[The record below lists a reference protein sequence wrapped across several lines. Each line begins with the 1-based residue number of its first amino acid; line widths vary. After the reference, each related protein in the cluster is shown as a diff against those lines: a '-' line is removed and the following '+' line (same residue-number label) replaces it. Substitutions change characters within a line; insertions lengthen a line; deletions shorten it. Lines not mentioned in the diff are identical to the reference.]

1 MVVVEWKVRDYEYP
15 IDKPE
20 AYDSDL
26 FSVMELQE
34 MLKTLGY
41 PMKKNKMYYHF
52 KIPNSNLD
60 YGLQA
65 LGNDADVINLVRYI
79 DKYRLIEV
87 YIEHEYTVLDTYL
100 KSPQKLRLEEI
111 VDVES
116 SALARKPFKKPGL
129 KVNRLPQLLLEGP
142 SLNDEGS
149 SLNAEF
155 NECNEEDH
163 NEDEN
168 GSDCNEE
175 AAYEDETVSESD
187 ESDDSED
194 SDYIVDDDNVIN
206 EVEVDMQEFYKNIDK
221 DVEWVGPSKSKGKV
235 EVPAKMNVEEGY
247 DLDDFDMDIDC
258 DSDVESTKERKRA
271 LRGLRKESKNKSG
284 EFYVGQEFVDKQQA
298 ISLVRSLAV
307 ASRRQLYVWKNDK
320 VRVRAVCRGKCP
332 EFTNGPDASGLNS
345 PNRGKLKQVNG
356 KWIKCQKVQTSRE

>member
-1 MVVVEWKVRDYEYP
+1 MEY
-15 IDKPE
+15 IF
-20 AYDSDL
+20 L
-26 FSVMELQE
+26 
-34 MLKTLGY
+34 TL
-41 PMKKNKMYYHF
+41 
-52 KIPNSNLD
+52 
-60 YGLQA
+60 
-65 LGNDADVINLVRYI
+65 
-79 DKYRLIEV
+79 
-87 YIEHEYTVLDTYL
+87 L

-155 NECNEEDH
+155 NECKEEDH

-194 SDYIVDDDNVIN
+194 SDYIFDDDNVIN
-206 EVEVDMQEFYKNIDK
+206 EVEVDMQEFYKNINK
-221 DVEWVGPSKSKGKV
+221 DVEW
-235 EVPAKMNVEEGY
+235 
-247 DLDDFDMDIDC
+247 
-258 DSDVESTKERKRA
+258 
-271 LRGLRKESKNKSG
+271 
-284 EFYVGQEFVDKQQA
+284 
-298 ISLVRSLAV
+298 
-307 ASRRQLYVWKNDK
+307 
-320 VRVRAVCRGKCP
+320 GKCP

-345 PNRGKLKQVNG
+345 PNRGRLSSEDIKTQLNLSDDDVVRILHTLSCAKYKILIKEPDTNTTYPNGFSLNLLKTLPDKRRGFRSLDLRMMRSKRWWKGMKRIGRMQLMHHL
-356 KWIKCQKVQTSRE
+356 CR